1 MIPICLFGRS
11 KTTVI
16 TETVF
21 PVNSSFHVFC
31 GRTLATLF
39 ATFLFL
45 SFFLSHIDQLL
56 LVPFLL
62 FSLSF
67 CSCSFKQISIISCS
81 AFCFSHKTVKSLTLS
96 LSLSIYFFQFK
107 LFSIFDN
114 FHTRKTTI
122 SKPYS
127 RFRFRRKIYV
137 QFALVAF
144 ILEYHFIN
152 SILWSYLHLGFR
164 RTS

>member
-45 SFFLSHIDQLL
+45 SFSHSSKYPLSLVLHSVFPTRQLN
-56 LVPFLL
+56 
-62 FSLSF
+62 
-67 CSCSFKQISIISCS
+67 
-81 AFCFSHKTVKSLTLS
+81 LS
-96 LSLSIYFFQFK
+96 LSLSLSLFFQFK

-144 ILEYHFIN
+144 ILEYHFIY